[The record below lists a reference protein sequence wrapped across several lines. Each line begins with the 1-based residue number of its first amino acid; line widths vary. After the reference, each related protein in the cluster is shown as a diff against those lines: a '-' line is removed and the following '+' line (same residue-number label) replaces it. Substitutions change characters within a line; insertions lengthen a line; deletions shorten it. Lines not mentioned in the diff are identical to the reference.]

1 MSVTLHTS
9 HGNLKFEL
17 FCEDCPKAAA
27 NFLALC
33 ACGAYDGVAFHRNE
47 PHFLLQGGL
56 IDEAKFPQLVRSM
69 YGAPFSD
76 EISQIWRHDS
86 RGVLSMAN
94 RNVPNS
100 NETQFMIMYAARR
113 ELDGTATVM
122 GRCVGGWDVLDKVE
136 QQGGPKGEKCVIL
149 SVTIHAN
156 PMAA

>member
-17 FCEDCPKAAA
+17 FCEDCPKAAT

-33 ACGAYDGVAFHRNE
+33 ACGAYNGVAFHRNE
-47 PHFLLQGGL
+47 PHFLLQAGL
-56 IDEAKFPQLVRSM
+56 IDETKFPLLVRSM
-69 YGAPFSD
+69 YGVPFAD
-76 EISQIWRHDS
+76 EISPLWRHDS

-100 NETQFMIMYAARR
+100 NETQFMVMYAARR
-113 ELDGTATVM
+113 ELDGTSTVM
-122 GRCVGGWDVLDKVE
+122 GRCVGGWDVLDRVE
-136 QQGGPKGEKCVIL
+136 QQGPKGETCTIL
-149 SVTIHAN
+149 TVTIHAN